1 MWRLN
6 VFDYDLDIIIKDKIW
21 RIDCLLVINIK
32 KFVFIKKIIII
43 LK

>member
-21 RIDCLLVINIK
+21 RINGLLVINTK
-32 KFVFIKKIIII
+32 RFVFIKK
-43 LK
+43 LL